1 MKKLVIPIK
10 MLVILAMGSQALTS
24 CVSLRPPDREFR
36 AVAEHPYMGGDEELI
51 PDADATPV
59 AKEPVFQ
66 SIKCGAPLDKS
77 LLSRPTG
84 PYRIGPGDILDIEV
98 AENKDTRTKSTVMP
112 DGMLYFNTARGV
124 NVKGKTVREI
134 STLLSHQLK
143 EDYVNPVV
151 TVNVSKADSQRFWML
166 GQVAKP
172 GTYPITKPTTLVDA
186 ISTGSGL
193 LSVRDSVNVNNP
205 ESADLERA
213 AIIRGGEVLPVNFDS
228 LIREGDMSQNIYVNA
243 GDYIFIPSLTA
254 SSIYVL
260 GHVNNPGPISYER
273 DLTMLAAVAGAGG
286 PKPEAVVTKAL
297 IIRGGHHNPEVAVVN
312 FRDIMKGFDS
322 DLKLQ
327 AGDIIWMPRS
337 NWSNVIKYTGAV
349 LNTAAQAI
357 AVQEGLS
364 VLGATGSA
372 GISINAGG

>member
-1 MKKLVIPIK
+1 MKKLIIPIK
-10 MLVILAMGSQALTS
+10 TLVILAMGSQALTS

>member
-1 MKKLVIPIK
+1 
-10 MLVILAMGSQALTS
+10 MLVILAVGSQTLTS
-24 CVSLRPPDREFR
+24 CLSQRPADREFR
-36 AVAEHPYMGGDEELI
+36 AVAEYPYTGGEEEVM
-51 PDADATPV
+51 PAADAKPV
-59 AKEPVFQ
+59 AKEPVFK
-66 SIKCGAPLDKS
+66 SIKCGSPLDKN
-77 LLSRPTG
+77 LLNRPSG
-84 PYRIGPGDILDIEV
+84 PYRVGPGDILDIEV

-124 NVKGKTVREI
+124 HVKGKTIREI

-143 EDYVNPVV
+143 EDYVNPVI

-193 LSVRDSVNVNNP
+193 LSSRDSVNVNNP

-213 AIIRGGEVLPVNFDS
+213 AIIRGGEVLPVNFDA
-228 LIREGDMSQNIYVNA
+228 LIREGDMSQNIYVKA

-260 GHVNNPGPISYER
+260 GHVNQPGPISYER

-312 FRDIMKGFDS
+312 FRDIMKGYDS

-327 AGDIIWMPRS
+327 GGDIIWMPRS
-337 NWSNVIKYTGAV
+337 NWSNVVKYTGAV

-357 AVQEGLS
+357 AVQEGLG
-364 VLGATGSA
+364 VLGATGA
-372 GISINAGG
+372 VGISINAGG

>member
-1 MKKLVIPIK
+1 MKIPRLPVNT
-10 MLVILAMGSQALTS
+10 LVILVAGSQALTS
-24 CVSLRPPDREFR
+24 CISLRPADREFR
-36 AVAEHPYMGGDEELI
+36 AVAEHPYMGGDEVLI
-51 PDADATPV
+51 PEADSTPV

-77 LLSRPTG
+77 LLTPPSG

-134 STLLSHQLK
+134 STQLSHQLK

-213 AIIRGGEVLPVNFDS
+213 AIIRSGDVLPVNFDA
-228 LIREGDMSQNIYVNA
+228 LIREGDMSQNIYVKS

-260 GHVNNPGPISYER
+260 GHVNSPGAVSYER

-286 PKPEAVVTKAL
+286 PKPDAVVTKAL

-312 FRDIMKGFDS
+312 FRDIMKGYDS

-337 NWSNVIKYTGAV
+337 NWSNVVKYTGAV

-364 VLGATGSA
+364 VLGATGGA

>member
-1 MKKLVIPIK
+1 
-10 MLVILAMGSQALTS
+10 MLVILTVGSQSLTS
-24 CVSLRPPDREFR
+24 CLTMRPPDREFR
-36 AVAEHPYMGGDEELI
+36 AVAEHPYTGGEEEEI
-51 PDADATPV
+51 PVAKVTPV
-59 AKEPVFQ
+59 AKEPDFK

-77 LLSRPTG
+77 LLTRPSG
-84 PYRIGPGDILDIEV
+84 LYRIGPGDILDIEV

-112 DGMLYFNTARGV
+112 DGMLYFNTARGI
-124 NVKGKTVREI
+124 NAKGKTLQEI
-134 STLLSHQLK
+134 STQLSLQLK
-143 EDYVNPVV
+143 DDCVNPIV

-172 GTYPITKPTTLVDA
+172 GTYPITKPTTLVDT
-186 ISTGSGL
+186 ISIGSGL
-193 LSVRDSVNVNNP
+193 LSTRDAINVSNP

-213 AIIRGGEVLPVNFDS
+213 AIIRGGEALPVNFDA
-228 LIREGDMSQNIYVNA
+228 LIRDGDMSQNIYVES
-243 GDYIFIPSLTA
+243 GDYIFIPSLAA

-260 GHVNNPGPISYER
+260 GHVQNPGPIAYER
-273 DLTMLAAVAGAGG
+273 DLTMLSVVSGAGG

-327 AGDIIWMPRS
+327 GGDIVWMPRS
-337 NWSNVIKYTGAV
+337 NWSNVVKYAGAV

-357 AVQEGLS
+357 AAQEGLG
-364 VLGATGSA
+364 VTGAA
-372 GISINAGG
+372 GITINAGN

>member
-1 MKKLVIPIK
+1 M
-10 MLVILAMGSQALTS
+10 
-24 CVSLRPPDREFR
+24 
-36 AVAEHPYMGGDEELI
+36 
-51 PDADATPV
+51 

-322 DLKLQ
+322 DLRLQ

>member
-1 MKKLVIPIK
+1 MKKLLVPIK
-10 MLVILAMGSQALTS
+10 MLAILAIGSQALTS

-213 AIIRGGEVLPVNFDS
+213 AIIRDGEVLPVNFDS

-322 DLKLQ
+322 DLRLE

-357 AVQEGLS
+357 AVQEGLG
-364 VLGATGSA
+364 VLGATGGA
-372 GISINAGG
+372 GISISAGG